1 FAGTSR
7 HAPARGAPAMPCC
20 CGREESPQILSYQ
33 FPIQLIVPIPDDQIT
48 AASRGVVL
56 APVWLASRI
65 ACINRYDH
73 HLSRVTRFP
82 VVFRAH
88 GCPLAP
94 FDGRL
99 ATRILAEDAYFLAMK
114 PVGRFLGC
122 RHRAVQ
128 R

>member
-1 FAGTSR
+1 MGAAWMN
-7 HAPARGAPAMPCC
+7 HKEPPANKVGFMYVLRGDGGASNADPYATK
-20 CGREESPQILSYQ
+20 EEP
-33 FPIQLIVPIPDDQIT
+33 
-48 AASRGVVL
+48 GNN
-56 APVWLASRI
+56 
-65 ACINRYDH
+65 CIKTGAH
-73 HLSRVTRFP
+73 VISRVTRFP

-99 ATRILAEDAYFLAMK
+99 ATRLLAEDGYFLAMK

-122 RHRAVQ
+122 RHPAVQ

>member
-1 FAGTSR
+1 MYPDIR
-7 HAPARGAPAMPCC
+7 CRGFKPLAD
-20 CGREESPQILSYQ
+20 SPPFNGEVKHMEASLRRKDSFWPFLSGY
-33 FPIQLIVPIPDDQIT
+33 
-48 AASRGVVL
+48 
-56 APVWLASRI
+56 
-65 ACINRYDH
+65 
-73 HLSRVTRFP
+73 SRVTRFP

-88 GCPLAP
+88 GRPLAP

-122 RHRAVQ
+122 RHPAVQ